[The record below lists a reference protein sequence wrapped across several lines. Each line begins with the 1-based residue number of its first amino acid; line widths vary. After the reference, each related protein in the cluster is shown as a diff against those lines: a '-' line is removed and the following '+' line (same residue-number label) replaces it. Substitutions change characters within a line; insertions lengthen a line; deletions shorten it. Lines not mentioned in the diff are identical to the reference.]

1 MNAKDIINKPL
12 YALKGSIK
20 IGEVKSLLVD
30 FAQHRVNFLLI
41 ERTGT
46 IPEGDFEV
54 NILRFED
61 LAGKGDYALMIT
73 NQTQLRKITNRE
85 LFEMLFSDSIS
96 IIGLDLYAANRR
108 IGQLVDFSIDPE
120 TGAIWNVTAL
130 ANGTAVS
137 IHVSKDLSYE
147 DGRVY
152 VDPATRLT

>member
-1 MNAKDIINKPL
+1 MLEK
-12 YALKGSIK
+12 
-20 IGEVKSLLVD
+20 
-30 FAQHRVNFLLI
+30 
-41 ERTGT
+41 TGT
-46 IPEGDFEV
+46 VTECDFEI

-85 LFEMLFSDSIS
+85 LFEMLFSDSIP
-96 IIGLDLYAANRR
+96 IIGLDLYAANQR
-108 IGQLVDFSIDPE
+108 IGQLVDFSIDTE

-137 IHVSKDLSYE
+137 IHVGKDLSYE